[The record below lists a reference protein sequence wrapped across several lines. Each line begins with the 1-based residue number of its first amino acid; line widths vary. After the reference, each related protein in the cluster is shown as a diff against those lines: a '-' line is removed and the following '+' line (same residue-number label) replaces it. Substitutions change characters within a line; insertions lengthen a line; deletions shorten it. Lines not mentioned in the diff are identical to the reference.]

1 MHANEDVDIVI
12 TWVDGSDPVWQE
24 DYKKY
29 TKKTYDFARYED
41 TGTLKYIFR
50 GLEAFMPWVR
60 KVHLVTYGHL
70 PEWLDADHPM
80 LNIVKHCEI
89 IAPEN
94 LPTFNSRNI
103 EMAFLNIPDL
113 SEKFIYFNDDTLV
126 VKPLGKSRFFKND
139 LPVDNI
145 RLCALHYDGMFTHT
159 LHEMSSIIQ
168 KEMALMTKLEKIKLC
183 LSIKYSIRR
192 NLRNLMFILG
202 GDPPNFTFYHFPQA
216 HLKSN
221 IQSFHEDYA
230 EKAAYTLRQKF
241 RTPFCCNNFV
251 FRFLGLVRNKFYPD
265 RDLKD
270 TMYILYDSA
279 DSLEQQ
285 IKDNFN
291 DNTAL
296 LCFGESERFEY
307 HEYDRTKEI
316 IPIFLDSILGSK
328 SSYEKQFHKDRC

>member
-1 MHANEDVDIVI
+1 MHTNEDIDIVI
-12 TWVDGSDPVWQE
+12 TWVDGGDPVWQE

-29 TKKTYDFARYED
+29 TKRTDDFVRYED

-70 PEWLDADHPM
+70 PEWLDTDHPM

-113 SEKFIYFNDDTLV
+113 SKKFIFFNDDMLV
-126 VKPLGKSRFFKND
+126 VKPLGRSRFFKNN
-139 LPVDNI
+139 LPLDDI
-145 RLCALHYDGMFTHT
+145 RLSTLHYDGVFTHH

-168 KEMALMTKLEKIKLC
+168 KEMAMMTKLEKIKLC
-183 LSIKYSIRR
+183 LSTKYSIRR

-202 GDPPNFTFYHFPQA
+202 GDPPNFSFYHFPQA

-221 IQSFHEDYA
+221 MQSFHEDYA
-230 EKAAYTLRQKF
+230 GKAAYTMRQKF
-241 RTPFCCNNFV
+241 RTPFDYSDYV
-251 FRFLGLVRNKFYPD
+251 FRFLGLVRGNFSPG

-270 TMYILYDSA
+270 TTYFLYDSA

-285 IKDNFN
+285 IKDDIN
-291 DNTAL
+291 DKISL

-307 HEYDRTKEI
+307 HEYDRIKEI
-316 IPIFLDSILGSK
+316 ISRFLDSILGSK
-328 SSYEKQFHKDRC
+328 SSYEK